1 MSGSAAEVVSV
12 FMPIGKFLWGMLYS
26 ENTQVSEM
34 LLKSRFIPTLSSKPC
49 LPCYLVSS
57 KSDRSTGEKNKS
69 TDRSMTTGPGLE
81 PEYVNSY
88 LG

>member
-1 MSGSAAEVVSV
+1 MSDSATEVVSV
-12 FMPIGKFLWGMLYS
+12 FMPIGKFLWEMLYS
-26 ENTQVSEM
+26 ENTQVPEM
-34 LLKSRFIPTLSSKPC
+34 LLKSRFILTPSPKPS

-69 TDRSMTTGPGLE
+69 TARSMTTGPGLE

-88 LG
+88 LS